1 MDKILNKSHIR
12 IKEKA
17 ADWEEAIRK
26 AGAVLVEAGSIRP
39 AYVEKMIQSVRELGP
54 YIVIMP
60 GFALAHAAPCEEVLK
75 SDVALITLET
85 PVEFGSPNDPVSV
98 VLCLGCTDSTS
109 HLDTLSGIAETLLAE
124 EKMEQGLLLLDIE
137 PMGAKQVKQSAP
149 DAVLIF
155 IMPPSREELERRLRS
170 RGDTSEEQ
178 IKMRLE
184 RASWEME
191 QRSWYDYTVVNDD
204 AKRCAE
210 EILTIIA
217 NLAD

>member
-98 VLCLGCTDSTS
+98 VLCLGCTDNTS

-124 EKMEQGLLLLDIE
+124 EKMEEI
-137 PMGAKQVKQSAP
+137 
-149 DAVLIF
+149 
-155 IMPPSREELERRLRS
+155 SRAES
-170 RGDTSEEQ
+170 
-178 IKMRLE
+178 
-184 RASWEME
+184 
-191 QRSWYDYTVVNDD
+191 
-204 AKRCAE
+204 AE
-210 EILTIIA
+210 EVLRIMSGETDVPA
-217 NLAD
+217 

>member
-75 SDVALITLET
+75 SDVALITLES

-124 EKMEQGLLLLDIE
+124 EKMEQTAGRKARRKCSGLC
-137 PMGAKQVKQSAP
+137 PGKQMCLPEYEK
-149 DAVLIF
+149 
-155 IMPPSREELERRLRS
+155 
-170 RGDTSEEQ
+170 
-178 IKMRLE
+178 
-184 RASWEME
+184 
-191 QRSWYDYTVVNDD
+191 
-204 AKRCAE
+204 
-210 EILTIIA
+210 
-217 NLAD
+217 